1 MYKTIFNKRNS
12 LKFNR
17 FSNKSYSLFAVL
29 GREVLVGALSVATL
43 SHAKAAG
50 VSTEGAKV
58 DSTLYKGGKAY
69 ELDAVSVTGS
79 RAPMTV
85 EQSPKI
91 VSVITRD
98 DIHRAA
104 AQTIN
109 DVLKL
114 ATGVDVRQRGGF
126 GVQTDIS
133 INGGTFDQITI
144 LLNGV
149 NISNPQT
156 GHNASDFPVALAD
169 IDHIEVLEG
178 AASRLFGTSA
188 FNGAINIVT
197 KKAKSEWVSASVE
210 GGSFGSFGAQ
220 GRVQTAFE
228 TGKWTQAYSVSGGYK
243 RSDGG
248 TENSDFEKGQGYG
261 NLSFSYD
268 QRFDII
274 AQLGIASQSYGA
286 NTFYS
291 AKYNNQYEKTDHGL
305 ASLNLSLHNQEKTW
319 EIAPQFY
326 YNKFKDHYQMIRGKA
341 GAAAGENYHDLDV
354 YGGGLNANVA
364 WALGKTAVGF
374 DISKECIYSTALGE
388 ELAEKDY
395 KDISG
400 SDRQYTRKGERTN
413 TNIMLEHN
421 FIFGG
426 FTLSA
431 GVLANK
437 NTGLDN
443 DFRFY
448 PGVDMSY
455 RPNDNWK
462 FYASWNKA
470 LRMPT
475 YTDLYMSN
483 AVQQGD
489 INLNPEK
496 NSTLKVG
503 TQYRQTGFAATVSG
517 FYAHGT
523 NMIDWVQTSVTEQ
536 NDSKYHVMNIG
547 KLNNMGYNVDATI
560 YMRELVPNSFITRI
574 KLGYAYI
581 YQEHKTETNIL
592 KSLYALEYLKHK
604 AVFGLDH
611 QIWSKLSA
619 SWSVRWQQRMNGYH
633 PYTKVD
639 CKLMWDEKKYNIF
652 VKADNITC
660 HRYYD
665 PTSVC
670 NLPWYM
676 DDSHSF
682 SAAILRS
689 RKLKA
694 CSKSGDPD
702 RILPCA
708 SDTPMHRV
716 ISECL
721 FRSYDPDRC
730 KHNPT

>member
-17 FSNKSYSLFAVL
+17 FSNKGYALFSVL

-43 SHAKAAG
+43 SHAKAEG
-50 VSTEGAKV
+50 VSTEGTKV

-69 ELDAVSVTGS
+69 ELDAVNVTGS

-178 AASRLFGTSA
+178 AASRVFGTSA

-197 KKAKSEWVSASVE
+197 KKAKNDGVSASVE

-220 GRVQTAFE
+220 GRVQTAFD
-228 TGKWTQAYSVSGGYK
+228 TGKWTQAYSASGGYK

-248 TENSDFEKGQGYG
+248 TDNSDFEKGQGFG
-261 NLSFSYD
+261 QVNLSYD
-268 QRFDII
+268 QRFDIN
-274 AQLGIASQSYGA
+274 AQVGISTQSYGA

-291 AKYNNQYEKTDHGL
+291 AKNNNQYEKTDHGM

-326 YNKFKDHYQMIRGKA
+326 YNKFKDHYQLIRGTQI
-341 GAAAGENYHDLDV
+341 GENYHDLDV

-374 DISKECIYSTALGE
+374 DISKECIYSTALGA

-475 YTDLYMSN
+475 YTDLYISN
-483 AVQQGD
+483 VVQQGD

-496 NSTLKVG
+496 NSTFKVG
-503 TQYRQTGFAATVSG
+503 TQYRQAGFAATVSG

-536 NDSKYHVMNIG
+536 NDSQYHVMNIG

-581 YQEHKTETNIL
+581 YQDHKTETNIL

-665 PTSVC
+665 LTAVKQPGLWIMAGASV
-670 NLPWYM
+670 NLGW
-676 DDSHSF
+676 
-682 SAAILRS
+682 
-689 RKLKA
+689 
-694 CSKSGDPD
+694 
-702 RILPCA
+702 
-708 SDTPMHRV
+708 
-716 ISECL
+716 
-721 FRSYDPDRC
+721 
-730 KHNPT
+730 

>member
-1 MYKTIFNKRNS
+1 MYKTIFNKRSS
-12 LKFNR
+12 LWFNR
-17 FSNKSYSLFAVL
+17 FSNKHYALFSVL

-43 SHAKAAG
+43 SHAKAEG
-50 VSTEGAKV
+50 ISTEGMKA

-197 KKAKSEWVSASVE
+197 KKAQDSRVQANVE

-220 GRVQTAFE
+220 GRLQTAFE
-228 TGKWTQAYSVSGGYK
+228 TGKWSHSYSVSGGYK
-243 RSDGG
+243 RTDGG

-261 NLSFSYD
+261 NFSFSYD
-268 QRFDII
+268 RRFDIGVQ
-274 AQLGIASQSYGA
+274 AGVATQSYGA

-305 ASLNLSLHNQEKTW
+305 ASLKLSLHNEAKSEADKTW
-319 EIAPQFY
+319 EVSPTLY
-326 YNKFKDHYQMIRGKA
+326 YNKFKDHYQLIRGQE
-341 GAAAGENYHDLDV
+341 GAKAGENYHDLDIW
-354 YGGGLNANVA
+354 GGGLNANLS
-364 WALGKTAVGF
+364 WFLGKTAVGF
-374 DISKECIYSTALGE
+374 DISKERIYSTALGLA
-388 ELAEKDY
+388 LAENDY

-400 SDRQYTRKGERTN
+400 SDRKYDHKGERTN

-448 PGVDMSY
+448 PGVDVSY

-462 FYASWNKA
+462 VYASWNKA

-475 YTDLYMSN
+475 YTDLYISN
-483 AVQQGD
+483 VVQQGD
-489 INLNPEK
+489 ITLNPEK
-496 NSTLKVG
+496 NSTFKVG
-503 TQYRQTGFAATVSG
+503 TQYRRPGFSAVLSG

-523 NMIDWVQTSVTEQ
+523 DMIDWVQTSATEQ
-536 NDSKYHVMNIG
+536 QDSKYHVMNIG
-547 KLNNMGYNVDATI
+547 KLNNMGYNLDATI
-560 YMRELVPNSFITRI
+560 YMQELVPHCFITRI

-581 YQEHKTETNIL
+581 YQDHKTDATIL

-604 AVFGLDH
+604 AVLGLDH
-611 QIWSKLSA
+611 QIWKKLCA

-639 CKLMWDEKKYNIF
+639 CKLMWDEKKYSIY
-652 VKADNITC
+652 VKADNLTC
-660 HRYYD
+660 YRYYD
-665 PTSVC
+665 LADVKQPGLWVMAGASV
-670 NLPWYM
+670 NLGW
-676 DDSHSF
+676 
-682 SAAILRS
+682 
-689 RKLKA
+689 
-694 CSKSGDPD
+694 
-702 RILPCA
+702 
-708 SDTPMHRV
+708 
-716 ISECL
+716 
-721 FRSYDPDRC
+721 
-730 KHNPT
+730 

>member
-12 LKFNR
+12 LKFSR
-17 FSNKSYSLFAVL
+17 FSNKGYSLFAVL
-29 GREVLVGALSVATL
+29 GREVLVGTLSIATL
-43 SHAKAAG
+43 SHARAEG
-50 VSTEGAKV
+50 ISTEGVKA

-91 VSVITRD
+91 VSVITCD

-197 KKAKSEWVSASVE
+197 QKAQNNGVAALVE

-220 GRVQTAFE
+220 GRAQTAFT
-228 TGKWTQAYSVSGGYK
+228 TGKWEHAYSVSGGYK

-261 NLSFSYD
+261 NVSFSYNK
-268 QRFDII
+268 RFDIG
-274 AQLGIASQSYGA
+274 AQVGVATQSYGA

-305 ASLNLSLHNQEKTW
+305 ASLNLSLHDVAHTW
-319 EIAPQFY
+319 EVTSTFY
-326 YNKFKDHYQMIRGKA
+326 YNKFKDHYQLIRGKA

-354 YGGGLNANVA
+354 WGGSLNANIS
-364 WALGKTAVGF
+364 WFLGKTAVGF
-374 DISKECIYSTALGE
+374 DISKERIYSTALGE
-388 ELAEKDY
+388 ALAEDKY

-400 SDRQYTRKGERTN
+400 SDRQYTKKGERTN

-448 PGVDMSY
+448 PGVDLSY
-455 RPNDNWK
+455 RPNQNWK

-475 YTDLYMSN
+475 YTDLYISN
-483 AVQQGD
+483 VVQQGD
-489 INLNPEK
+489 ITLNPEK
-496 NSTLKVG
+496 NSTFKIG
-503 TQYRQTGFAATVSG
+503 TRYRQNGLSATLSG

-523 NMIDWVQTSVTEQ
+523 DMIDWVQTSETEQ
-536 NDSKYHVMNIG
+536 QDSKYHVMNIG
-547 KLNNMGYNVDATI
+547 KLNNMGYNLDATL
-560 YMRELVPNSFITRI
+560 YMQELIPHCFITRI

-581 YQEHKTETNIL
+581 YQEHKTDATIL
-592 KSLYALEYLKHK
+592 KSLYALEYLRHK
-604 AVFGLDH
+604 AVFGLGH
-611 QIWSKLSA
+611 QIWKNLSA

-639 CKLMWDEKKYNIF
+639 CKLMWDAKKYSIY
-652 VKADNITC
+652 VKADNLTC

-665 PTSVC
+665 LTAVKQPGLWVMAGASI
-670 NLPWYM
+670 NLGW
-676 DDSHSF
+676 
-682 SAAILRS
+682 
-689 RKLKA
+689 
-694 CSKSGDPD
+694 
-702 RILPCA
+702 
-708 SDTPMHRV
+708 
-716 ISECL
+716 
-721 FRSYDPDRC
+721 
-730 KHNPT
+730 

>member
-1 MYKTIFNKRNS
+1 MKQSIFNSQSS
-12 LKFNR
+12 LRFKR
-17 FSNKSYSLFAVL
+17 FSNKGYALFACL
-29 GREVLVGALSVATL
+29 GRVVLVGVLTVPTL
-43 SHAKAAG
+43 SHAKAG
-50 VSTEGAKV
+50 
-58 DSTLYKGGKAY
+58 TLTTRVEAAADTLSRKEMK
-69 ELDAVSVTGS
+69 LDEVVVTGS
-79 RAPMTV
+79 RAPLTAL
-85 EQSPKI
+85 QSAKI
-91 VSVITRD
+91 VKVITAD

-104 AQTIN
+104 VETVN

-197 KKAKSEWVSASVE
+197 KKAQNDGISASVE

-228 TGKWTQAYSVSGGYK
+228 TGKWTHAYSVSGGYK

-248 TENSDFEKGQGYG
+248 TDNSDFEKGQGYG

-274 AQLGIASQSYGA
+274 AQLGIATQSYGA

-326 YNKFKDHYQMIRGKA
+326 YNKFKDHYQLIRGTQI
-341 GAAAGENYHDLDV
+341 GENYHDLDV

-475 YTDLYMSN
+475 YTDLYIN
-483 AVQQGD
+483 NVVQQGD
-489 INLNPEK
+489 LTLTPEK
-496 NSTLKVG
+496 NSTFKVG

-581 YQEHKTETNIL
+581 YQDHKTETNIL

-665 PTSVC
+665 LTAVKQPGLWIMAGASV
-670 NLPWYM
+670 NLGW
-676 DDSHSF
+676 
-682 SAAILRS
+682 
-689 RKLKA
+689 
-694 CSKSGDPD
+694 
-702 RILPCA
+702 
-708 SDTPMHRV
+708 
-716 ISECL
+716 
-721 FRSYDPDRC
+721 
-730 KHNPT
+730 

>member
-50 VSTEGAKV
+50 VSTEGTKV

-197 KKAKSEWVSASVE
+197 KKAKNDGVSASVE

-220 GRVQTAFE
+220 GRVQTAYAK
-228 TGKWTQAYSVSGGYK
+228 GKWTHAYSASGGYK

-248 TENSDFEKGQGYG
+248 TDNSDFEKGQGFG
-261 NLSFSYD
+261 QVNLSYD
-268 QRFDII
+268 QCFDIN
-274 AQLGIASQSYGA
+274 AQVGISTQSYGA

-291 AKYNNQYEKTDHGL
+291 AKYNNQYEKTDHGM

-326 YNKFKDHYQMIRGKA
+326 YNKFKDHYQLIRGTQI
-341 GAAAGENYHDLDV
+341 GENYHDLDV

-483 AVQQGD
+483 SVQQGD
-489 INLNPEK
+489 LSLNPEK
-496 NSTLKVG
+496 NSTFKVG

-523 NMIDWVQTSVTEQ
+523 NMIDWVQTSETELA
-536 NDSKYHVMNIG
+536 DSKYHVMNIG

-581 YQEHKTETNIL
+581 YQDHKTETNIL

-665 PTSVC
+665 LTAVKQPGLWIMAGASV
-670 NLPWYM
+670 NLGW
-676 DDSHSF
+676 
-682 SAAILRS
+682 
-689 RKLKA
+689 
-694 CSKSGDPD
+694 
-702 RILPCA
+702 
-708 SDTPMHRV
+708 
-716 ISECL
+716 
-721 FRSYDPDRC
+721 
-730 KHNPT
+730 

>member
-12 LKFNR
+12 LKFSR
-17 FSNKSYSLFAVL
+17 FSNKGYSLFAVL
-29 GREVLVGALSVATL
+29 GREVLVGTLSIATL
-43 SHAKAAG
+43 SHARAEG
-50 VSTEGAKV
+50 ISTEGVKA

-91 VSVITRD
+91 VSVITCD

-178 AASRLFGTSA
+178 AASRVFGTSA

-197 KKAKSEWVSASVE
+197 KKAQNNGVAALVE

-220 GRVQTAFE
+220 GRAQTAFT
-228 TGKWTQAYSVSGGYK
+228 TGKWEHAYSVSGGYK

-261 NLSFSYD
+261 NVSFSYNK
-268 QRFDII
+268 RFDIG
-274 AQLGIASQSYGA
+274 AQVGIATQSYGA

-305 ASLNLSLHNQEKTW
+305 ASLNLSLHDVDHTW
-319 EIAPQFY
+319 EVTPTLY
-326 YNKFKDHYQMIRGKA
+326 YNSFKDHYQLIRGKG

-354 YGGGLNANVA
+354 WGGSLNANIS
-364 WALGKTAVGF
+364 WFLGKTAVGF
-374 DISKECIYSTALGE
+374 DISKERIYSTALGE
-388 ELAEKDY
+388 TLAEDKY

-448 PGVDMSY
+448 PGVDLSY
-455 RPNDNWK
+455 RPNQNWK

-475 YTDLYMSN
+475 YTDLYISN
-483 AVQQGD
+483 VVQQGD
-489 INLNPEK
+489 ITLNPEK
-496 NSTLKVG
+496 NSTFKIG
-503 TQYRQTGFAATVSG
+503 TRYRQNGLSATLSG

-523 NMIDWVQTSVTEQ
+523 DMIDWVQTSETEQ
-536 NDSKYHVMNIG
+536 QDSKYHVMNIG
-547 KLNNMGYNVDATI
+547 KLNNMGYNLDATL
-560 YMRELVPNSFITRI
+560 YMQELIPHCFITRI

-581 YQEHKTETNIL
+581 YQEHKTDATIL
-592 KSLYALEYLKHK
+592 KSLYALEYLRHK

-611 QIWSKLSA
+611 QIWKNLSA

-639 CKLMWDEKKYNIF
+639 CKLMWDAKKYSIY

-665 PTSVC
+665 LTAVKQPGLWVMAGASI
-670 NLPWYM
+670 NLGW
-676 DDSHSF
+676 
-682 SAAILRS
+682 
-689 RKLKA
+689 
-694 CSKSGDPD
+694 
-702 RILPCA
+702 
-708 SDTPMHRV
+708 
-716 ISECL
+716 
-721 FRSYDPDRC
+721 
-730 KHNPT
+730 

>member
-1 MYKTIFNKRNS
+1 MYKSIFNKHNS

-17 FSNKSYSLFAVL
+17 FSNKGYALFSVL
-29 GREVLVGALSVATL
+29 GKEVLVGALSVATL
-43 SHAKAAG
+43 SHAKAEG
-50 VSTEGAKV
+50 ISTEGVKT

-69 ELDAVSVTGS
+69 ELDAVNVTGS

-178 AASRLFGTSA
+178 AASRVFGTSA

-197 KKAKSEWVSASVE
+197 KKAQNNGVAALVE

-220 GRVQTAFE
+220 GRAQTAFT
-228 TGKWTQAYSVSGGYK
+228 TGKWEHAYSVSGGYK

-261 NLSFSYD
+261 QFSFSYD
-268 QRFDII
+268 KRFDIG
-274 AQLGIASQSYGA
+274 AQVGIATQSYGA

-305 ASLNLSLHNQEKTW
+305 ASLNLSLHDVAHTW
-319 EIAPQFY
+319 EVTPTFY
-326 YNKFKDHYQMIRGKA
+326 YNKFKDHYQLIRGKA
-341 GAAAGENYHDLDV
+341 GAAAGENYHNLDV
-354 YGGGLNANVA
+354 WGGSLNANIS
-364 WALGKTAVGF
+364 WFLGKTAVGF
-374 DISKECIYSTALGE
+374 DISKERIYSTALGE
-388 ELAEKDY
+388 TLAEDKY

-400 SDRQYTRKGERTN
+400 SDRQYTQKGERTN

-448 PGVDMSY
+448 PGFDLSY
-455 RPNDNWK
+455 RPNQNWK

-475 YTDLYMSN
+475 YTDLYISN
-483 AVQQGD
+483 VVQQGD
-489 INLNPEK
+489 ITLNPEK
-496 NSTLKVG
+496 NSTFKIG
-503 TQYRQTGFAATVSG
+503 TRYRQTGLSATLSG

-523 NMIDWVQTSVTEQ
+523 DMIDWVQTSETEQ
-536 NDSKYHVMNIG
+536 QDSKYHVMNIG
-547 KLNNMGYNVDATI
+547 KLNNMGYNLDATL
-560 YMRELVPNSFITRI
+560 YMQELIPHCFITRI

-611 QIWSKLSA
+611 QIWKNLSA

-639 CKLMWDEKKYNIF
+639 CKLMWDAKKYSIY

-665 PTSVC
+665 LTAVKQPGLWVMAGASI
-670 NLPWYM
+670 NLGW
-676 DDSHSF
+676 
-682 SAAILRS
+682 
-689 RKLKA
+689 
-694 CSKSGDPD
+694 
-702 RILPCA
+702 
-708 SDTPMHRV
+708 
-716 ISECL
+716 
-721 FRSYDPDRC
+721 
-730 KHNPT
+730 

>member
-1 MYKTIFNKRNS
+1 M
-12 LKFNR
+12 
-17 FSNKSYSLFAVL
+17 
-29 GREVLVGALSVATL
+29 
-43 SHAKAAG
+43 
-50 VSTEGAKV
+50 
-58 DSTLYKGGKAY
+58 
-69 ELDAVSVTGS
+69 
-79 RAPMTV
+79 
-85 EQSPKI
+85 
-91 VSVITRD
+91 
-98 DIHRAA
+98 
-104 AQTIN
+104 
-109 DVLKL
+109 
-114 ATGVDVRQRGGF
+114 
-126 GVQTDIS
+126 
-133 INGGTFDQITI
+133 
-144 LLNGV
+144 
-149 NISNPQT
+149 
-156 GHNASDFPVALAD
+156 
-169 IDHIEVLEG
+169 
-178 AASRLFGTSA
+178 
-188 FNGAINIVT
+188 T
-197 KKAKSEWVSASVE
+197 KKAKNDGVSASVE

-220 GRVQTAFE
+220 GRVQTAYAK
-228 TGKWTQAYSVSGGYK
+228 GKWTHAYSASGGYK

-248 TENSDFEKGQGYG
+248 TDNSDFEKGQGFG
-261 NLSFSYD
+261 QVNLSYD
-268 QRFDII
+268 QRFDIN
-274 AQLGIASQSYGA
+274 AQVGISTQSYGA

-291 AKYNNQYEKTDHGL
+291 AKYNNQYEKTDHGM

-326 YNKFKDHYQMIRGKA
+326 YNKFKDHYQLIRGMA
-341 GAAAGENYHDLDV
+341 GAKAGENYHDLDV
-354 YGGGLNANVA
+354 YGGGLNVNVA

-426 FTLSA
+426 LTLSA

-475 YTDLYMSN
+475 YTDLYISN
-483 AVQQGD
+483 VVQQGD

-496 NSTLKVG
+496 NSTFKVG

-581 YQEHKTETNIL
+581 YQDHKTETNIL

-611 QIWSKLSA
+611 QIWNKLSA

-665 PTSVC
+665 LTAVKQPGLWIMAGASV
-670 NLPWYM
+670 NLGW
-676 DDSHSF
+676 
-682 SAAILRS
+682 
-689 RKLKA
+689 
-694 CSKSGDPD
+694 
-702 RILPCA
+702 
-708 SDTPMHRV
+708 
-716 ISECL
+716 
-721 FRSYDPDRC
+721 
-730 KHNPT
+730 

>member
-12 LKFNR
+12 LKFSR
-17 FSNKSYSLFAVL
+17 FSNKGYSLFAVL
-29 GREVLVGALSVATL
+29 GREVLVGTLSIATL
-43 SHAKAAG
+43 SHARAEG
-50 VSTEGAKV
+50 ISTEGVKA

-178 AASRLFGTSA
+178 AASRVFGTSA

-197 KKAKSEWVSASVE
+197 KKAQNNGVAALVE

-220 GRVQTAFE
+220 GRAQTAFT
-228 TGKWTQAYSVSGGYK
+228 TGKWEHAYSVSGGYK

-261 NLSFSYD
+261 NVSFSYNK
-268 QRFDII
+268 RFDIG
-274 AQLGIASQSYGA
+274 AQVGIATQSYGA

-305 ASLNLSLHNQEKTW
+305 VSLNLSLHDVDHTW
-319 EIAPQFY
+319 EVTPTLY
-326 YNKFKDHYQMIRGKA
+326 YNSFKDHYQLIRGKG

-354 YGGGLNANVA
+354 WGGSLNANIS
-364 WALGKTAVGF
+364 WFLGKTAVGF
-374 DISKECIYSTALGE
+374 DISKERIYSTALGE
-388 ELAEKDY
+388 TLAEDKY

-400 SDRQYTRKGERTN
+400 SDRQYTKKGERTN

-448 PGVDMSY
+448 PGVDLSY
-455 RPNDNWK
+455 RPNQNWK

-475 YTDLYMSN
+475 YTDLYISN
-483 AVQQGD
+483 VVQQGD
-489 INLNPEK
+489 ITLNPEK
-496 NSTLKVG
+496 NSTFKIG
-503 TQYRQTGFAATVSG
+503 TRYRQNGLSATLSG

-523 NMIDWVQTSVTEQ
+523 DMIDWVQTSETEQ
-536 NDSKYHVMNIG
+536 QDSKYHVMNIG
-547 KLNNMGYNVDATI
+547 KLNNMGYNLDATL
-560 YMRELVPNSFITRI
+560 YMQELIPHCFITRI

-581 YQEHKTETNIL
+581 YQEHNTDATIL
-592 KSLYALEYLKHK
+592 KSLYALEYLRHK

-611 QIWSKLSA
+611 QIWKNLSA

-639 CKLMWDEKKYNIF
+639 CKLMWDAKKYSIY

-665 PTSVC
+665 LTAVKQPGLWVMAGASI
-670 NLPWYM
+670 NLGW
-676 DDSHSF
+676 
-682 SAAILRS
+682 
-689 RKLKA
+689 
-694 CSKSGDPD
+694 
-702 RILPCA
+702 
-708 SDTPMHRV
+708 
-716 ISECL
+716 
-721 FRSYDPDRC
+721 
-730 KHNPT
+730 

>member
-1 MYKTIFNKRNS
+1 MYKTIFNKHNS

-17 FSNKSYSLFAVL
+17 FSNKGYALFSVL

-43 SHAKAAG
+43 SHAKAEG
-50 VSTEGAKV
+50 VSTEGTKV

-197 KKAKSEWVSASVE
+197 KKSPNNGVAALVE

-220 GRVQTAFE
+220 GRAQTAFT
-228 TGKWTQAYSVSGGYK
+228 TGKWEHAYSVSGGYK

-261 NLSFSYD
+261 QFSFSYD
-268 QRFDII
+268 KRFDIG
-274 AQLGIASQSYGA
+274 AQVGIATQSYGA

-305 ASLNLSLHNQEKTW
+305 ASLNLSLHDVVHTW
-319 EIAPQFY
+319 EVTPTFY
-326 YNKFKDHYQMIRGKA
+326 YNKFKDHYQLIRGKA

-354 YGGGLNANVA
+354 WGGSLNANIS
-364 WALGKTAVGF
+364 WFLGKTAVGF
-374 DISKECIYSTALGE
+374 DISKERIYSTALGE
-388 ELAEKDY
+388 TLAEDKY

-448 PGVDMSY
+448 PGVDLSY
-455 RPNDNWK
+455 RPNQNWK

-475 YTDLYMSN
+475 YTDLYISN
-483 AVQQGD
+483 VVQQGD
-489 INLNPEK
+489 ITLNPEK
-496 NSTLKVG
+496 NSTFKIG
-503 TQYRQTGFAATVSG
+503 TRYRQTGLSATLSG

-523 NMIDWVQTSVTEQ
+523 DMIDWVQTSETEQ
-536 NDSKYHVMNIG
+536 QDSKYHVMNIG

-581 YQEHKTETNIL
+581 YQEHKTDATIL
-592 KSLYALEYLKHK
+592 KSLYALEYLRHK

-611 QIWSKLSA
+611 QIWKNLSA

-639 CKLMWDEKKYNIF
+639 CKLMWDAKKYSIY
-652 VKADNITC
+652 VKADNLTC

-665 PTSVC
+665 LTAVKQPGLWVMAGASI
-670 NLPWYM
+670 NLGW
-676 DDSHSF
+676 
-682 SAAILRS
+682 
-689 RKLKA
+689 
-694 CSKSGDPD
+694 
-702 RILPCA
+702 
-708 SDTPMHRV
+708 
-716 ISECL
+716 
-721 FRSYDPDRC
+721 
-730 KHNPT
+730 

>member
-12 LKFNR
+12 LKFSR
-17 FSNKSYSLFAVL
+17 FSNKGYSLFAVL
-29 GREVLVGALSVATL
+29 GREVLVGTLSIATL
-43 SHAKAAG
+43 SHARAEG
-50 VSTEGAKV
+50 ISTEGVKA

-197 KKAKSEWVSASVE
+197 KKAKNDGVSASVE

-220 GRVQTAFE
+220 GRMQVAYAK
-228 TGKWTQAYSVSGGYK
+228 GKWTHAYSASGGYK

-248 TENSDFEKGQGYG
+248 TENSDFEKGQGFG
-261 NLSFSYD
+261 QVNLSYD
-268 QRFDII
+268 QRFDIN
-274 AQLGIASQSYGA
+274 AQVGISTQSYGA

-291 AKYNNQYEKTDHGL
+291 AKYNNQYEKTDHGM

-326 YNKFKDHYQMIRGKA
+326 YNKFKDHYQLIRGTQI
-341 GAAAGENYHDLDV
+341 GENYHDLDV

-443 DFRFY
+443 NFRFY

-475 YTDLYMSN
+475 YTDLYISN
-483 AVQQGD
+483 SVQQGD
-489 INLNPEK
+489 LTLSPEK
-496 NSTLKVG
+496 NSTFKIG

-581 YQEHKTETNIL
+581 YQDHKTETNIL

-665 PTSVC
+665 LTAVKQPGLWIMAGASV
-670 NLPWYM
+670 NLGW
-676 DDSHSF
+676 
-682 SAAILRS
+682 
-689 RKLKA
+689 
-694 CSKSGDPD
+694 
-702 RILPCA
+702 
-708 SDTPMHRV
+708 
-716 ISECL
+716 
-721 FRSYDPDRC
+721 
-730 KHNPT
+730 

>member
-17 FSNKSYSLFAVL
+17 FSNKNYSLFAVL

-178 AASRLFGTSA
+178 AASRVFGTSA

-197 KKAKSEWVSASVE
+197 KKAQNNGVAALVE

-220 GRVQTAFE
+220 GRAQTAFT
-228 TGKWTQAYSVSGGYK
+228 TGKWEHAYSVSGGYK

-261 NLSFSYD
+261 NVSFSYNK
-268 QRFDII
+268 RFDIG
-274 AQLGIASQSYGA
+274 AQVGIATQSYGA

-305 ASLNLSLHNQEKTW
+305 ASLNLSLHDVDHTW
-319 EIAPQFY
+319 EVTPTLY
-326 YNKFKDHYQMIRGKA
+326 YNSFKDHYQLIRGKG
-341 GAAAGENYHDLDV
+341 GAAAGENYHNLDV
-354 YGGGLNANVA
+354 WGGSLNANIS
-364 WALGKTAVGF
+364 WFLGKTAVGF
-374 DISKECIYSTALGE
+374 DISKERIYSTALGE
-388 ELAEKDY
+388 TLAEDKY

-400 SDRQYTRKGERTN
+400 SDRQYTKKGERTN

-448 PGVDMSY
+448 PGVDLSY
-455 RPNDNWK
+455 RPNQNWK

-475 YTDLYMSN
+475 YTDLYISN
-483 AVQQGD
+483 VVQQGD
-489 INLNPEK
+489 ITLNPEK
-496 NSTLKVG
+496 NSTFKIG
-503 TQYRQTGFAATVSG
+503 TRYRQNGLSATLSG

-523 NMIDWVQTSVTEQ
+523 DMIDWVQTSETEQ
-536 NDSKYHVMNIG
+536 QDSKYHVMNIG
-547 KLNNMGYNVDATI
+547 KLNNMGYNLDATL
-560 YMRELVPNSFITRI
+560 YMQELIPHCFITRI

-581 YQEHKTETNIL
+581 YQEHKTDATIL
-592 KSLYALEYLKHK
+592 KSLYALEYLHHK

-611 QIWSKLSA
+611 QIWKNLSA

-639 CKLMWDEKKYNIF
+639 CKLMWDAKKYSIY
-652 VKADNITC
+652 VKADNLTC

-665 PTSVC
+665 LTAVKQPGLWVMAGASI
-670 NLPWYM
+670 NLGW
-676 DDSHSF
+676 
-682 SAAILRS
+682 
-689 RKLKA
+689 
-694 CSKSGDPD
+694 
-702 RILPCA
+702 
-708 SDTPMHRV
+708 
-716 ISECL
+716 
-721 FRSYDPDRC
+721 
-730 KHNPT
+730 

>member
-17 FSNKSYSLFAVL
+17 FSNKNYSLFAVL

-156 GHNASDFPVALAD
+156 GHNASDFPVTLAD

-197 KKAKSEWVSASVE
+197 KKAKNDGVSANVE

-220 GRVQTAFE
+220 GRVQVAYAK
-228 TGKWTQAYSVSGGYK
+228 GKWTHAYSASGGYK

-248 TENSDFEKGQGYG
+248 TDNSDFEKGQGFG
-261 NLSFSYD
+261 QVNLSYD
-268 QRFDII
+268 QRFDIN
-274 AQLGIASQSYGA
+274 AQVGISTQSYGA

-326 YNKFKDHYQMIRGKA
+326 YNKFKDHYQLIRGTQT
-341 GAAAGENYHDLDV
+341 GENYHDLDV

-475 YTDLYMSN
+475 YTDLYISN
-483 AVQQGD
+483 VVQQGD

-496 NSTLKVG
+496 NSTFKVG
-503 TQYRQTGFAATVSG
+503 TQYRQAGFAATVSG

-523 NMIDWVQTSVTEQ
+523 NMIDWVQTSETELA
-536 NDSKYHVMNIG
+536 DSKYHVMNIG

-581 YQEHKTETNIL
+581 YQDHKTETNIL

-611 QIWSKLSA
+611 QIWNKLSA

-665 PTSVC
+665 LTAVKQPGLWIMAGASV
-670 NLPWYM
+670 NLGW
-676 DDSHSF
+676 
-682 SAAILRS
+682 
-689 RKLKA
+689 
-694 CSKSGDPD
+694 
-702 RILPCA
+702 
-708 SDTPMHRV
+708 
-716 ISECL
+716 
-721 FRSYDPDRC
+721 
-730 KHNPT
+730 

>member
-1 MYKTIFNKRNS
+1 MKQSIFNSQSS
-12 LKFNR
+12 LRFKR
-17 FSNKSYSLFAVL
+17 FSNKGYALFACL
-29 GREVLVGALSVATL
+29 GRVVLVGVLTVPTL
-43 SHAKAAG
+43 SHAKA
-50 VSTEGAKV
+50 GALTTHV
-58 DSTLYKGGKAY
+58 EAAADTLSRKEMK
-69 ELDAVSVTGS
+69 LDEVVVTGS
-79 RAPMTV
+79 RAPLTAL
-85 EQSPKI
+85 QSAKI
-91 VSVITRD
+91 VKVITAD

-104 AQTIN
+104 VETVN

-178 AASRLFGTSA
+178 AASRVFGTSA

-197 KKAKSEWVSASVE
+197 KKAKNDGVSASVE

-274 AQLGIASQSYGA
+274 AQLGIATQSYGA

-326 YNKFKDHYQMIRGKA
+326 YNKFKDHYQLIRGMA
-341 GAAAGENYHDLDV
+341 GAKAGENYHDLDV

-388 ELAEKDY
+388 ELAEKDF

-475 YTDLYMSN
+475 YTDLYISN
-483 AVQQGD
+483 VVQQGD

-496 NSTLKVG
+496 NSTFKVG

-581 YQEHKTETNIL
+581 YQDHKTETNIL

-611 QIWSKLSA
+611 QIWNKLSA

-665 PTSVC
+665 LTAVKQPGLWIMAGASV
-670 NLPWYM
+670 NLG
-676 DDSHSF
+676 
-682 SAAILRS
+682 R
-689 RKLKA
+689 
-694 CSKSGDPD
+694 
-702 RILPCA
+702 
-708 SDTPMHRV
+708 
-716 ISECL
+716 
-721 FRSYDPDRC
+721 
-730 KHNPT
+730 

>member
-1 MYKTIFNKRNS
+1 MYKTIFYKRSS
-12 LKFNR
+12 LWFNR
-17 FSNKSYSLFAVL
+17 FSNKSYSLFSVL

-43 SHAKAAG
+43 SHAKAEGISA
-50 VSTEGAKV
+50 EGAKA

-69 ELDAVSVTGS
+69 ELDAVSVTAS

-197 KKAKSEWVSASVE
+197 KKAQDNRVQANVE

-220 GRVQTAFE
+220 GRVQTAWE
-228 TGKWTQAYSVSGGYK
+228 KGKWTQAYSVSGGYK

-248 TENSDFEKGQGYG
+248 TENSDFEKGQGFG
-261 NLSFSYD
+261 QALFSYD
-268 QRFDII
+268 QRLDIG
-274 AQLGIASQSYGA
+274 AQMGIATQSYGA

-305 ASLNLSLHNQEKTW
+305 ASLNLNLHNPAKTW
-319 EIAPQFY
+319 EVSPTLY
-326 YNKFKDHYQMIRGKA
+326 YNKFKDHYQLIRGQE
-341 GAAAGENYHDLDV
+341 GAKAGENYHNLDIW
-354 YGGGLNANVA
+354 GGGLNANLS
-364 WALGKTAVGF
+364 WFLGKTAVGF
-374 DISKECIYSTALGE
+374 DISKECIYSTALGSS
-388 ELAEKDY
+388 LAENDY

-400 SDRQYTRKGERTN
+400 SDRKYDHKGERTN

-448 PGVDMSY
+448 PGIDMSY
-455 RPNDNWK
+455 RPDDHWK
-462 FYASWNKA
+462 LYASWNKA

-475 YTDLYMSN
+475 YTDLYISN
-483 AVQQGD
+483 VVQQGD
-489 INLNPEK
+489 ITLNPEK
-496 NSTLKVG
+496 NSTFKIG
-503 TQYRQTGFAATVSG
+503 TRYRQPGFSAVLSG

-523 NMIDWVQTSVTEQ
+523 DMIDWVQTSETELK
-536 NDSKYHVMNIG
+536 DSKYHVMNIG
-547 KLNNMGYNVDATI
+547 KLNNMGYNLDATL
-560 YMRELVPNSFITRI
+560 YMQELIPHCFITRI

-581 YQEHKTETNIL
+581 YQEHKTEATIL

-611 QIWSKLSA
+611 QIWKKLSA
-619 SWSVRWQQRMNGYH
+619 SWSVRWQQRMNGYN

-639 CKLMWDEKKYNIF
+639 CKLMWDDKKYSIF
-652 VKADNITC
+652 VKADNLTC

-665 PTSVC
+665 LTAVKQPGLWIMAGASV
-670 NLPWYM
+670 NLGW
-676 DDSHSF
+676 
-682 SAAILRS
+682 
-689 RKLKA
+689 
-694 CSKSGDPD
+694 
-702 RILPCA
+702 
-708 SDTPMHRV
+708 
-716 ISECL
+716 
-721 FRSYDPDRC
+721 
-730 KHNPT
+730 

>member
-17 FSNKSYSLFAVL
+17 FSNKNYSLFAVL

-169 IDHIEVLEG
+169 IDHIEVFEG
-178 AASRLFGTSA
+178 AASRVFGTSA

-197 KKAKSEWVSASVE
+197 KKAQNDGVSASVE

-220 GRVQTAFE
+220 GRMQVAYAK
-228 TGKWTQAYSVSGGYK
+228 GKWTHAYSASGGYK

-248 TENSDFEKGQGYG
+248 TDNSDFEKGQGFG
-261 NLSFSYD
+261 QVNLSYD
-268 QRFDII
+268 QRFDIN
-274 AQLGIASQSYGA
+274 AQVGISTQSYGA

-291 AKYNNQYEKTDHGL
+291 AKYNNQYEKTDHGM

-326 YNKFKDHYQMIRGKA
+326 YNNFKDHYQLIRGMA
-341 GAAAGENYHDLDV
+341 GAKAGENYHDLDV

-475 YTDLYMSN
+475 YTDLYISN
-483 AVQQGD
+483 VVQQGD

-496 NSTLKVG
+496 NSTFKVG

-560 YMRELVPNSFITRI
+560 YIRELVPNSFITRI

-581 YQEHKTETNIL
+581 YQDHKTETNIL

-611 QIWSKLSA
+611 QIWNKLSA

-665 PTSVC
+665 LTAVKQPGLWIMAGASV
-670 NLPWYM
+670 NLGW
-676 DDSHSF
+676 
-682 SAAILRS
+682 
-689 RKLKA
+689 
-694 CSKSGDPD
+694 
-702 RILPCA
+702 
-708 SDTPMHRV
+708 
-716 ISECL
+716 
-721 FRSYDPDRC
+721 
-730 KHNPT
+730 

>member
-1 MYKTIFNKRNS
+1 MYKTIFNKPGS
-12 LKFNR
+12 LKFSR
-17 FSNKSYSLFAVL
+17 FSNKGYSLFAVL
-29 GREVLVGALSVATL
+29 GREVLVGTLSIATL
-43 SHAKAAG
+43 SHAKAEG
-50 VSTEGAKV
+50 ISTEGVKA

-178 AASRLFGTSA
+178 AASRVFGTSA

-197 KKAKSEWVSASVE
+197 KKAKNDGVTALVE

-220 GRVQTAFE
+220 GRLQTAFT
-228 TGKWTQAYSVSGGYK
+228 TGKWEHAYSVSGGYK

-261 NLSFSYD
+261 NFSFSYD
-268 QRFDII
+268 KRFDIG
-274 AQLGIASQSYGA
+274 AQVGIATQSYGA

-305 ASLNLSLHNQEKTW
+305 ASLHLSLHDVEHTW
-319 EIAPQFY
+319 EVTPTFY
-326 YNKFKDHYQMIRGKA
+326 YNNFKDHYQLIRGKE
-341 GAAAGENYHDLDV
+341 GAAAGENYHDLDIW
-354 YGGGLNANVA
+354 GGSLNANIS
-364 WALGKTAVGF
+364 WFLGKTAVGF
-374 DISKECIYSTALGE
+374 DISKERIYSTALGE
-388 ELAEKDY
+388 ALAENQY

-413 TNIMLEHN
+413 TNIMLEHD
-421 FIFGG
+421 FIFGS

-437 NTGLDN
+437 NTGLDH

-448 PGVDMSY
+448 PGVDLSY
-455 RPNDNWK
+455 RPNNNWK
-462 FYASWNKA
+462 FYVSWNKA

-475 YTDLYMSN
+475 YTDLYISN
-483 AVQQGD
+483 VVQQGD
-489 INLNPEK
+489 IALHPEK
-496 NSTLKVG
+496 NSTFKIG
-503 TQYRQTGFAATVSG
+503 TRYRQTGLSATLSG

-523 NMIDWVQTSVTEQ
+523 DMIDWVQTSETELQ
-536 NDSKYHVMNIG
+536 DSKYHVMNIG
-547 KLNNMGYNVDATI
+547 KLNNMGYNLDATL
-560 YMRELVPNSFITRI
+560 YMQELIPHCFITRI

-581 YQEHKTETNIL
+581 YQEHKTDATIL
-592 KSLYALEYLKHK
+592 KSLYALEYLRHK

-611 QIWSKLSA
+611 QIWKNLSA

-639 CKLMWDEKKYNIF
+639 CKLMWDAKKYSIY
-652 VKADNITC
+652 VKADNLTC

-665 PTSVC
+665 
-670 NLPWYM
+670 L
-676 DDSHSF
+676 
-682 SAAILRS
+682 AAIKQPGLWIM
-689 RKLKA
+689 A
-694 CSKSGDPD
+694 G
-702 RILPCA
+702 A
-708 SDTPMHRV
+708 S
-716 ISECL
+716 INL
-721 FRSYDPDRC
+721 GW
-730 KHNPT
+730 

>member
-17 FSNKSYSLFAVL
+17 FSNKNYSLFAVL

-178 AASRLFGTSA
+178 AASRVFGTSA

-197 KKAKSEWVSASVE
+197 KKAKNDGVSASVE

-220 GRVQTAFE
+220 GRVQTAYAK
-228 TGKWTQAYSVSGGYK
+228 GKWTHAYSASGGYK

-248 TENSDFEKGQGYG
+248 TDNSDFEKGQGFG
-261 NLSFSYD
+261 QVNLSYD
-268 QRFDII
+268 HCFDIN
-274 AQLGIASQSYGA
+274 AQVGISTQSYGA

-326 YNKFKDHYQMIRGKA
+326 YNKFKDHYQLIRGTQI
-341 GAAAGENYHDLDV
+341 GENYHDLDV

-475 YTDLYMSN
+475 YTDLYISN
-483 AVQQGD
+483 VVQQGD
-489 INLNPEK
+489 ITLTPEK
-496 NSTLKVG
+496 NSTFKVG

-523 NMIDWVQTSVTEQ
+523 NMIDWVQTSETELA
-536 NDSKYHVMNIG
+536 DHKYHVMNIG

-581 YQEHKTETNIL
+581 YQDHKTETNIL

-665 PTSVC
+665 LTAVKQPGLWIMAGASV
-670 NLPWYM
+670 NLG
-676 DDSHSF
+676 
-682 SAAILRS
+682 R
-689 RKLKA
+689 
-694 CSKSGDPD
+694 
-702 RILPCA
+702 
-708 SDTPMHRV
+708 
-716 ISECL
+716 
-721 FRSYDPDRC
+721 
-730 KHNPT
+730 

>member
-12 LKFNR
+12 LKFSR
-17 FSNKSYSLFAVL
+17 FSNKGYSLFAVL
-29 GREVLVGALSVATL
+29 GREVLVGTLSIATL
-43 SHAKAAG
+43 SHARAEG
-50 VSTEGAKV
+50 ISTEGVKA

-178 AASRLFGTSA
+178 AASRVFGTSA

-197 KKAKSEWVSASVE
+197 KKAQNNGVAALVE

-220 GRVQTAFE
+220 GRAQTAFT
-228 TGKWTQAYSVSGGYK
+228 TGKWEHAYSVSGGYK

-261 NLSFSYD
+261 QFCFSYD
-268 QRFDII
+268 KRFDIG
-274 AQLGIASQSYGA
+274 AQVGIATQSYGA

-305 ASLNLSLHNQEKTW
+305 ASLNLSLHDVAHTW
-319 EIAPQFY
+319 KVTPTFY
-326 YNKFKDHYQMIRGKA
+326 YNKFKDHYQLIRGKA

-354 YGGGLNANVA
+354 WGGSLNANIS
-364 WALGKTAVGF
+364 WFLGKTAVGF
-374 DISKECIYSTALGE
+374 DISKERIYSTALGE
-388 ELAEKDY
+388 TLAEDKY

-400 SDRQYTRKGERTN
+400 SDRQYTKKGERTN

-448 PGVDMSY
+448 PGVDLSY
-455 RPNDNWK
+455 RPNQNWK

-475 YTDLYMSN
+475 YTDLYISN
-483 AVQQGD
+483 VVQQGD
-489 INLNPEK
+489 ITLNPEK
-496 NSTLKVG
+496 NSTFKIG
-503 TQYRQTGFAATVSG
+503 TRYRQNGLSATLSG

-523 NMIDWVQTSVTEQ
+523 DMIDWVQTSETEQ
-536 NDSKYHVMNIG
+536 QDSKYHVMNIG
-547 KLNNMGYNVDATI
+547 KLNNMGYNLDATL
-560 YMRELVPNSFITRI
+560 YMQELIPHCFITRI

-581 YQEHKTETNIL
+581 YQEHNTDATIL
-592 KSLYALEYLKHK
+592 KSLYALEYLRHK

-611 QIWSKLSA
+611 QIWKNLSA

-639 CKLMWDEKKYNIF
+639 CKLMWDAKKYSIY
-652 VKADNITC
+652 VKADNLTC

-665 PTSVC
+665 LTAVKQPGLWVMAGASI
-670 NLPWYM
+670 NLGW
-676 DDSHSF
+676 
-682 SAAILRS
+682 
-689 RKLKA
+689 
-694 CSKSGDPD
+694 
-702 RILPCA
+702 
-708 SDTPMHRV
+708 
-716 ISECL
+716 
-721 FRSYDPDRC
+721 
-730 KHNPT
+730 

>member
-1 MYKTIFNKRNS
+1 MLQKRFNAQQALRFK
-12 LKFNR
+12 R
-17 FSNKSYSLFAVL
+17 FSHRGYALFSCV
-29 GREVLVGALSVATL
+29 GKEVLICTLSVATL
-43 SHAKAAG
+43 SHAKADG
-50 VSTEGAKV
+50 VSTCEALAS
-58 DSTLYKGGKAY
+58 DSLGRQEVK
-69 ELDAVSVTGS
+69 LDEVVVTGS
-79 RAPMTV
+79 RAPLTAL
-85 EQSPKI
+85 QSAKT

-98 DIHRAA
+98 DIHRAE
-104 AQTIN
+104 AQSVN
-109 DVLKL
+109 DILKL

-156 GHNASDFPVALAD
+156 GHNASDFPVTLAD

-197 KKAKSEWVSASVE
+197 KKAQDSRVQASVE

-220 GRVQTAFE
+220 GRIQTTLE
-228 TGKWTQAYSVSGGYK
+228 TGRWQHGYSVSGGYK

-261 NLSFSYD
+261 NFSFSYD
-268 QRFDII
+268 RRFDIGVQ
-274 AQLGIASQSYGA
+274 AGVATQSYGA

-291 AKYNNQYEKTDHGL
+291 AKYNNQYEKTQHGIV
-305 ASLNLSLHNQEKTW
+305 SLNLSLHDQEKTW
-319 EIAPQFY
+319 EVSPTLH
-326 YNKFKDHYQMIRGKA
+326 YNKFKDHYQLIRGQE
-341 GAAAGENYHDLDV
+341 GAKAGENYHDLDIW
-354 YGGGLNANVA
+354 GGGLNANLS
-364 WALGKTAVGF
+364 WFLGKTAVGF
-374 DISKECIYSTALGE
+374 DISKERIYSTALGSV
-388 ELAEKDY
+388 LAESEY
-395 KDISG
+395 KNISG
-400 SDRQYTRKGERTN
+400 SDRKYDHKGERTN

-448 PGVDMSY
+448 PGVDVSY
-455 RPNDNWK
+455 RPSDNWK

-475 YTDLYMSN
+475 YTDLYISN
-483 AVQQGD
+483 VVQQGD
-489 INLNPEK
+489 KSLNPEK
-496 NSTLKVG
+496 NSTFKVG
-503 TQYRQTGFAATVSG
+503 AQYRRPGFSAVWSG

-523 NMIDWVQTSVTEQ
+523 DMIDWVQTSTTEQ
-536 NDSKYHVMNIG
+536 QDSKYHVMNIG
-547 KLNNMGYNVDATI
+547 KLDNMGCNLDATF
-560 YMRELVPNSFITRI
+560 YMQELIPHSFITRI
-574 KLGYAYI
+574 NIGYAYI
-581 YQEHKTETNIL
+581 HQDHKTDATIL

-611 QIWSKLSA
+611 QIWNKLSA

-633 PYTKVD
+633 PYTKID
-639 CKLMWDEKKYNIF
+639 CKLMWDEKKYSIY
-652 VKADNITC
+652 VKADNLTC

-665 PTSVC
+665 LSNVKQPGLWIMAGASV
-670 NLPWYM
+670 NIGW
-676 DDSHSF
+676 
-682 SAAILRS
+682 
-689 RKLKA
+689 
-694 CSKSGDPD
+694 
-702 RILPCA
+702 
-708 SDTPMHRV
+708 
-716 ISECL
+716 
-721 FRSYDPDRC
+721 
-730 KHNPT
+730 

>member
-1 MYKTIFNKRNS
+1 MKQSIFNSQSS
-12 LKFNR
+12 LRFKR
-17 FSNKSYSLFAVL
+17 FSNKGYALFACL
-29 GREVLVGALSVATL
+29 GRVVLVGVLTVPTL
-43 SHAKAAG
+43 SHAKAG
-50 VSTEGAKV
+50 
-58 DSTLYKGGKAY
+58 TLTTHVEAAADTLSRKEMK
-69 ELDAVSVTGS
+69 LDEVVVTGS
-79 RAPMTV
+79 RAPLTAL
-85 EQSPKI
+85 QSAKI
-91 VSVITRD
+91 VKVITAD

-104 AQTIN
+104 VETVN

-197 KKAKSEWVSASVE
+197 KKAQNDGISASVE

-228 TGKWTQAYSVSGGYK
+228 TGKWTHAYSVSGGYK

-248 TENSDFEKGQGYG
+248 TDNSDFEKGQGYG

-274 AQLGIASQSYGA
+274 AQLGIATQSYGA

-291 AKYNNQYEKTDHGL
+291 AKYNNQYEKTDHGM

-326 YNKFKDHYQMIRGKA
+326 YNNFKDHYQLIRGMA
-341 GAAAGENYHDLDV
+341 GAKAGENYHDLDV

-475 YTDLYMSN
+475 YTDLYISN
-483 AVQQGD
+483 VVQQGD

-496 NSTLKVG
+496 NSTFKVG
-503 TQYRQTGFAATVSG
+503 SQYRQAGFAATVSG

-581 YQEHKTETNIL
+581 YQDHKTETNIL

-611 QIWSKLSA
+611 QIWNKLSA

-665 PTSVC
+665 LTAVKQPGLWIMAGASV
-670 NLPWYM
+670 NLGW
-676 DDSHSF
+676 
-682 SAAILRS
+682 
-689 RKLKA
+689 
-694 CSKSGDPD
+694 
-702 RILPCA
+702 
-708 SDTPMHRV
+708 
-716 ISECL
+716 
-721 FRSYDPDRC
+721 
-730 KHNPT
+730 

>member
-1 MYKTIFNKRNS
+1 M
-12 LKFNR
+12 
-17 FSNKSYSLFAVL
+17 
-29 GREVLVGALSVATL
+29 
-43 SHAKAAG
+43 
-50 VSTEGAKV
+50 
-58 DSTLYKGGKAY
+58 
-69 ELDAVSVTGS
+69 
-79 RAPMTV
+79 
-85 EQSPKI
+85 
-91 VSVITRD
+91 
-98 DIHRAA
+98 
-104 AQTIN
+104 
-109 DVLKL
+109 
-114 ATGVDVRQRGGF
+114 
-126 GVQTDIS
+126 
-133 INGGTFDQITI
+133 
-144 LLNGV
+144 
-149 NISNPQT
+149 
-156 GHNASDFPVALAD
+156 
-169 IDHIEVLEG
+169 
-178 AASRLFGTSA
+178 
-188 FNGAINIVT
+188 
-197 KKAKSEWVSASVE
+197 
-210 GGSFGSFGAQ
+210 
-220 GRVQTAFE
+220 
-228 TGKWTQAYSVSGGYK
+228 
-243 RSDGG
+243 
-248 TENSDFEKGQGYG
+248 
-261 NLSFSYD
+261 FSYD

-274 AQLGIASQSYGA
+274 AQLGIATQSYGA

-326 YNKFKDHYQMIRGKA
+326 YNKFKDHYQLIRGKA

-364 WALGKTAVGF
+364 WTLGKTAVGF

-475 YTDLYMSN
+475 YTDLYISN
-483 AVQQGD
+483 AVQKGD

-496 NSTLKVG
+496 NSTFKVG

-581 YQEHKTETNIL
+581 YQDHKTETNIL

-665 PTSVC
+665 LTAVKQPGLWIMAGASV
-670 NLPWYM
+670 NLG
-676 DDSHSF
+676 
-682 SAAILRS
+682 R
-689 RKLKA
+689 
-694 CSKSGDPD
+694 
-702 RILPCA
+702 
-708 SDTPMHRV
+708 
-716 ISECL
+716 
-721 FRSYDPDRC
+721 
-730 KHNPT
+730 

>member
-12 LKFNR
+12 LKFSR
-17 FSNKSYSLFAVL
+17 FSNKGYSLFAVL
-29 GREVLVGALSVATL
+29 GREVLVGTLSIATL
-43 SHAKAAG
+43 SHARAEG
-50 VSTEGAKV
+50 ISTEGVKA

-178 AASRLFGTSA
+178 AASRVFGTSA

-197 KKAKSEWVSASVE
+197 KKAQNNGVAALVE

-220 GRVQTAFE
+220 GRAQTAFT
-228 TGKWTQAYSVSGGYK
+228 TGKWEHAYSVSGGYK

-261 NLSFSYD
+261 QFSFSYD
-268 QRFDII
+268 KRFDIG
-274 AQLGIASQSYGA
+274 AQVGIATQSYGA

-305 ASLNLSLHNQEKTW
+305 ASLNLSLHDVDHTW
-319 EIAPQFY
+319 EVTPTLY
-326 YNKFKDHYQMIRGKA
+326 YNTFKDHYQLIRGKG

-354 YGGGLNANVA
+354 WGGSLNANIS
-364 WALGKTAVGF
+364 WFLGKTAVGF
-374 DISKECIYSTALGE
+374 DISKERIYSTALGE
-388 ELAEKDY
+388 TLAEDKY

-400 SDRQYTRKGERTN
+400 SDRQYTKKGERTN

-448 PGVDMSY
+448 PGVDLSY
-455 RPNDNWK
+455 RPNQNWK

-475 YTDLYMSN
+475 YTDLYISN
-483 AVQQGD
+483 VVQQGD
-489 INLNPEK
+489 ITLNPEK
-496 NSTLKVG
+496 NSTFKIG
-503 TQYRQTGFAATVSG
+503 TRYRQNGLSATLSG

-523 NMIDWVQTSVTEQ
+523 DMIDWVQTSETEQ
-536 NDSKYHVMNIG
+536 QDSKYHVMNIG
-547 KLNNMGYNVDATI
+547 KLNNMGYNLDATL
-560 YMRELVPNSFITRI
+560 YMQELIPHCFITRI

-581 YQEHKTETNIL
+581 YQEHNTDATIL
-592 KSLYALEYLKHK
+592 KSLYALEYLRHK

-611 QIWSKLSA
+611 QIWKNLSA

-639 CKLMWDEKKYNIF
+639 CKLMWDAKKYSIY
-652 VKADNITC
+652 VKADNLTC

-665 PTSVC
+665 
-670 NLPWYM
+670 L
-676 DDSHSF
+676 
-682 SAAILRS
+682 AAIKQPGLWVM
-689 RKLKA
+689 A
-694 CSKSGDPD
+694 G
-702 RILPCA
+702 A
-708 SDTPMHRV
+708 S
-716 ISECL
+716 INL
-721 FRSYDPDRC
+721 GW
-730 KHNPT
+730 